1 MFIQILIIFVFYL
14 IFPGFLLYSLWQ
26 TEEQDRLNWFL
37 TTCMVGAYIL
47 FIYMAAPWSWISYY
61 LRFIFLPLW
70 AVAAYFSWQKSTPF
84 AQGQQERSWAK
95 IGGTVLPLLVFL
107 GALLFAIRGYFYS
120 ADAVSLSFPLQDS
133 SYYVGQGGNSHF
145 LNYHNPNP
153 AQQYA
158 LDIVALN
165 GLGAR
170 ASGLYPSELE
180 KYVIYGA
187 TVYSPCT
194 GTVLEAVDG
203 LPDQIPPARDTEN
216 LAGNHVIIEC
226 QGVQL
231 VLAHLQEG
239 TVQVTSGESVDE
251 GQPLGKVGNS
261 GNTTEPHL
269 HIHAVANDS
278 GGDSIKV
285 MDGEGVPLLFDG
297 KFLVRNSTFS
307 KSD

>member
-1 MFIQILIIFVFYL
+1 MLTEILIIFVFYL

-26 TEEQDRLNWFL
+26 TEGEDRLNWLL
-37 TTCMVGAYIL
+37 TASMVGVYML
-47 FIYMAAPWSWISYY
+47 FIYFAGPWSWMSYY

-84 AQGQQERSWAK
+84 AQVPQERNWIK
-95 IGGTVLPLLVFL
+95 IGGNVLPLLVFL
-107 GALLFAIRGYFYS
+107 GVLFFVIRGRFYPGE
-120 ADAVSLSFPLQDS
+120 AVRLSFPLQDG
-133 SYYVGQGGNSHF
+133 SYYVGQGGNSQF
-145 LNYHNPNP
+145 INYHNPNRS
-153 AQQYA
+153 QQYA
-158 LDIVALN
+158 LDILALN
-165 GLGAR
+165 GAGAR

-187 TVYSPCT
+187 SLYSPCT

-203 LPDQIPPARDTEN
+203 LPDQIPPAKDTEN
-216 LAGNHVIIEC
+216 LAGNHVVIAC
-226 QGVQL
+226 QGVQV

-239 TVQVTSGESVDE
+239 TVLVTSGESVDE

-269 HIHAVANDS
+269 HIHAVADDS
-278 GGDSIKV
+278 GKV

-297 KFLVRNSTFS
+297 RFLARNSRFIQ
-307 KSD
+307 